1 MPTATKKFSSFFPS
15 IQILKASTIQEEV
28 KQVIFDIN
36 TLLKENT
43 LRDFVI
49 YYPNDDYYR
58 HLCRIL
64 DQFNL
69 AYNRKETITNQA
81 FQVVNM
87 LLQYCLSKDETYLLD
102 AISSLYLLNFQDHQY
117 VSYLKNLYTLQG
129 FIDDENYLALKK
141 AVLNIQ
147 GHDLSS
153 YSLSLIDFIEQT
165 ESNSSVFS
173 SLLEGCYGAIWAHF
187 GLRFTV
193 GPKQGHF

>member
-1 MPTATKKFSSFFPS
+1 MFHLYLGN
-15 IQILKASTIQEEV
+15 IVKASTIQEEV

-87 LLQYCLSKDETYLLD
+87 LLQYCLSK
-102 AISSLYLLNFQDHQY
+102 A
-117 VSYLKNLYTLQG
+117 
-129 FIDDENYLALKK
+129 
-141 AVLNIQ
+141 
-147 GHDLSS
+147 
-153 YSLSLIDFIEQT
+153 
-165 ESNSSVFS
+165 
-173 SLLEGCYGAIWAHF
+173 
-187 GLRFTV
+187 
-193 GPKQGHF
+193 